1 MSDTQSGAEVGRFGV
16 EIGRT
21 RLWRAL
27 LRLWKQPMRPSW
39 HAPTVDVNVASMGR
53 HARGV
58 GGVVVAH
65 KLRDGSVVKHYSS
78 AHRDATLTTMVR
90 PVAPEDSLE
99 RTQLVPFRPA
109 GGNCG

>member
-1 MSDTQSGAEVGRFGV
+1 MGGPEMGAEVGRFGV

-27 LRLWKQPMRPSW
+27 LRLWKQPTSPSW
-39 HAPTVDVNVASMGR
+39 HAPTMDVDPASTGR
-53 HARGV
+53 HARGA

-78 AHRDATLTTMVR
+78 ARRDATLTTMVR

-99 RTQLVPFRPA
+99 RTQLVPFRPD
-109 GGNCG
+109 GWDCL